1 MQPLE
6 DSLGLFWRPDMLG
19 SCFSGDKQHNRSAT
33 QGDEDHR
40 SRKNSKS
47 STFSNGGLSKDLRGK
62 HVADAGQGGAQK
74 LVAKTLKFAHPRD
87 GESPLIISFAD
98 VIVEIVNSVLAPP
111 TTCHGFTFT
120 IPRHDTLAAAA
131 REWLEPIVSGPA
143 DPSRLA
149 DASTASVNKTVASVS
164 ASELSFYG
172 VTLTVWTNADKSRA
186 LQLKAMKS
194 GSDRIKFGTQYSM
207 SSMDPVSSS
216 YHSKGQ
222 RKASTTLDKKRTRG
236 FMGHVLRNQNEA
248 DITIGSE
255 TETGMSDS
263 DMEGPM
269 GRRAGWTD
277 RLSVVESVPE
287 DVKAV
292 FDEQIDVFWMPYAIT
307 LGKFLLDQKP
317 FPNLRYSAR
326 LSPPQCMSF
335 KVIPKLTY

>member
-1 MQPLE
+1 
-6 DSLGLFWRPDMLG
+6 
-19 SCFSGDKQHNRSAT
+19 
-33 QGDEDHR
+33 
-40 SRKNSKS
+40 
-47 STFSNGGLSKDLRGK
+47 
-62 HVADAGQGGAQK
+62 
-74 LVAKTLKFAHPRD
+74 
-87 GESPLIISFAD
+87 
-98 VIVEIVNSVLAPP
+98 
-111 TTCHGFTFT
+111 
-120 IPRHDTLAAAA
+120 
-131 REWLEPIVSGPA
+131 
-143 DPSRLA
+143 
-149 DASTASVNKTVASVS
+149 
-164 ASELSFYG
+164 
-172 VTLTVWTNADKSRA
+172 
-186 LQLKAMKS
+186 
-194 GSDRIKFGTQYSM
+194 M

-269 GRRAGWTD
+269 GRRTGWTD

-317 FPNLRYSAR
+317 YLLVHSLKVPNLRYSAR

>member
-1 MQPLE
+1 
-6 DSLGLFWRPDMLG
+6 MLG
-19 SCFSGDKQHNRSAT
+19 P
-33 QGDEDHR
+33 
-40 SRKNSKS
+40 
-47 STFSNGGLSKDLRGK
+47 
-62 HVADAGQGGAQK
+62 GGAQK

-87 GESPLIISFAD
+87 GEFPLIILYAD
-98 VIVEIVNSVLAPP
+98 AIVEIVNSVLAPP
-111 TTCHGFTFT
+111 TNCHAFTFT

-131 REWLEPIVSGPA
+131 REWLEPTVSGPA

-149 DASTASVNKTVASVS
+149 DASTASVNKTVASAS
-164 ASELSFYG
+164 ASELSFYR
-172 VTLTVWTNADKSRA
+172 VTLTVWTNADKNRA

-194 GSDRIKFGTQYSM
+194 GSDRIKFGTQHSM
-207 SSMDPVSSS
+207 NSMDPVSPS

-222 RKASTTLDKKRTRG
+222 RKASTTPDKECTRG
-236 FMGHVLRNQNEA
+236 FMGHVLRKQNEA

-255 TETGMSDS
+255 TETGMGDS

-269 GRRAGWTD
+269 GRRTGWTD

-307 LGKFLLDQKP
+307 LRKFLLDQKP
-317 FPNLRYSAR
+317 YLLVHSLKVPNLRYSAR

>member
-1 MQPLE
+1 
-6 DSLGLFWRPDMLG
+6 
-19 SCFSGDKQHNRSAT
+19 
-33 QGDEDHR
+33 
-40 SRKNSKS
+40 
-47 STFSNGGLSKDLRGK
+47 
-62 HVADAGQGGAQK
+62 
-74 LVAKTLKFAHPRD
+74 
-87 GESPLIISFAD
+87 
-98 VIVEIVNSVLAPP
+98 
-111 TTCHGFTFT
+111 
-120 IPRHDTLAAAA
+120 
-131 REWLEPIVSGPA
+131 
-143 DPSRLA
+143 
-149 DASTASVNKTVASVS
+149 
-164 ASELSFYG
+164 
-172 VTLTVWTNADKSRA
+172 
-186 LQLKAMKS
+186 MKS

-269 GRRAGWTD
+269 GRRTGWTD

-317 FPNLRYSAR
+317 FPNLRYCISGPASQR
-326 LSPPQCMSF
+326 TPVFTCLKF
-335 KVIPKLTY
+335 RAY